1 MKLPN
6 IILITLLISS
16 IGVCQ
21 AHQKASEK
29 EKENV
34 ASQYNIMRGADIRS
48 MVQVQIDSARARDFR
63 GEIKSCMYRT
73 KNSQEKVYS
82 NENSSVESKP
92 VIEINPKVFVLFI
105 FSTSV
110 LVFVFVRRFIKNRKL
125 STNISEPESF
135 NPETINIVKKEET
148 NNIET
153 EDLER
158 LKNKLNPSIPSIK
171 ESSLP
176 SNTKGMKIAQG
187 EMILAAK
194 IKSYQLAHFGNK

>member
-6 IILITLLISS
+6 IILMTLLICS
-16 IGVCQ
+16 IGICQ
-21 AHQKASEK
+21 THQKVSKK
-29 EKENV
+29 EKENI

-63 GEIKSCMYRT
+63 GEIKSCMFHAT
-73 KNSQEKVYS
+73 NSQEQVYS

-92 VIEINPKVFVLFI
+92 VIEINPKVFILFL
-105 FSTSV
+105 FSTLI
-110 LVFVFVRRFIKNRKL
+110 LVFVFVRRFIKNRTL
-125 STNISEPESF
+125 LTNISEPESI

-148 NNIET
+148 NNDET

-194 IKSYQLAHFGNK
+194 IRSYQLAHFGNK